1 MTGFAVCLRRTTQ
14 TNHSFV
20 PNSEFVVFDH
30 PRFGICPAIASIH
43 SIAAGEEI
51 FVRYGYDLDYCPDWY
66 LAAWEKGRQS
76 QHNQNMR
83 RALLELRIEIL
94 FRIVPGTR
102 LDEERVRREA
112 LLGGQ
117 HGRHCNVITQMI
129 L

>member
-1 MTGFAVCLRRTTQ
+1 M
-14 TNHSFV
+14 

-66 LAAWEKGRQS
+66 LAAWEKGRQMR
-76 QHNQNMR
+76 QNQNTR
-83 RALLELRIEIL
+83 CALLELRIEI
-94 FRIVPGTR
+94 FYRILPGAG

-112 LLGGQ
+112 LLGRE
-117 HGRHCNVITQMI
+117 HGRHCIVITQMI